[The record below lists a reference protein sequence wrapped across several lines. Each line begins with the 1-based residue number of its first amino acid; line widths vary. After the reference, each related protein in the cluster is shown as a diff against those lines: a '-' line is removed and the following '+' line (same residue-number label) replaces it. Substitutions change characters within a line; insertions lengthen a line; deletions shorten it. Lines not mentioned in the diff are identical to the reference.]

1 MGKIRIS
8 VIGLGFVG
16 LSLAVVNSVRGFHT
30 IGVDINEGK
39 INSLNQGKPDIYEPN
54 LEKYLK
60 KSLKSKNL
68 ELTTDIRKAIIN
80 SNLIFLTV
88 GTPSTNLGTINLDFI
103 REATKQIH
111 AILKEKSGYHVIVI
125 KSTVIPQTTQLEI
138 LPILQ
143 DLIDCKT
150 VDVLVNPEFLREG
163 SAINDL
169 ENPHLVVIGEYN
181 KKSGMFLEK
190 YYRSFYSKAFKII
203 HTNLSTAEMIKYANN
218 AFLAT
223 KISFINSIANIC
235 QKLPNTDVTVIAAA
249 IGKDPRI
256 GPSFLNAGPG
266 FGGSCLPKDISALLQ
281 FSKKLGNA
289 NILLEAV
296 KNINDLQHKKIIE
309 LMRQLKVCSRGKTIS
324 ILGLSFKKGTD
335 DIRSS
340 VSINV
345 VKELTR
351 LGLKIKVH
359 DPMAMNNF
367 KEIFKDKIIYCNSIK
382 DCLTNS
388 DCCIILTDWDEYKR
402 LVPGTFEKNMITPNI
417 IDTRRVLNPAKFSK
431 LNFRAIGLGSELS

>member
-1 MGKIRIS
+1 MKKIKIS
-8 VIGLGFVG
+8 VVGLGFVG
-16 LSLAVVNSVRGFHT
+16 LSLVVVNAVRGFHT
-30 IGVDINEGK
+30 IGVDINEKKIRSLKSGK
-39 INSLNQGKPDIYEPN
+39 SDIFEPN

-60 KSLKSKNL
+60 KSLKSRNL
-68 ELTTDIRKAIIN
+68 EFTTDLRKAIMN
-80 SNLIFLTV
+80 SDLTFLTV
-88 GTPSTNLGTINLDFI
+88 GTPSTSLGTINLDFI
-103 REATKQIH
+103 KKATKQIH
-111 AILKEKSGYHVIVI
+111 TILKEKSGYHVIVV

-143 DLIDCKT
+143 DLIDRKT

-169 ENPHLVVIGEYN
+169 ENPHLIVIGENN
-181 KKSGMFLEK
+181 KKSGLFLEK
-190 YYRSFYSKAFKII
+190 YYRSFYSKLFEII

-235 QKLPNTDVTVIAAA
+235 QKIPDADVTTVAAA

-256 GPSFLNAGPG
+256 GSSFLNAGPG
-266 FGGSCLPKDISALLQ
+266 FGGSCLPKDLLALLKY
-281 FSKKLGNA
+281 SEKLGGTNT
-289 NILLEAV
+289 LLQAV
-296 KNINDLQHKKIIE
+296 KNVNDSQPKKIIE
-309 LMRQLKVCSRGKTIS
+309 LMKELKVCSRGKTVS
-324 ILGLSFKKGTD
+324 ILGLSFKKDTD
-335 DIRSS
+335 DIRSA

-351 LGLKIKVH
+351 RGLKVRVH

-367 KEIFKDKIIYCNSIK
+367 KTIFRNRINYCIGVK
-382 DCLTNS
+382 ECLTNS

-402 LVPGTFEKNMITPNI
+402 LVPSTFERNMSNPNI
-417 IDTRRVLNPAKFSK
+417 IDTRRVLNPTKFSK
-431 LNFRAIGLGSELS
+431 LNFRAIGLGQN